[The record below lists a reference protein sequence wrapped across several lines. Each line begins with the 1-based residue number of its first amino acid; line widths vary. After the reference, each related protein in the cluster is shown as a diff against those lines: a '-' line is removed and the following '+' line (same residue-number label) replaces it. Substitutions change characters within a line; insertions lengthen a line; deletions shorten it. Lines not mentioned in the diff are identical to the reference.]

1 MHRSS
6 TSRPSHPGSAVTGRT
21 ATTQPRP
28 KGARVQTPGRFEYE
42 RATSIEGAL
51 ATLERV
57 GAGARVIAGGH
68 SLLPM
73 MKLRLAS
80 PEYLVDINDLRELD
94 YIRDEGD
101 ELAIGALTRHCELLE
116 NERLAAGFPIF
127 RDAERVIADPVV
139 RNRGTIGGSLCQADA
154 AEDLT
159 TVTTVL
165 DAVCVARG
173 PSGERE
179 IPIDD
184 FLEGPYETSLAYNEM
199 LIEVRM
205 PLRHNTSSAYAK
217 VERRV
222 GDWAVTAAGASVTL
236 DAGTIAAAR
245 VGLTAVNADPAAL
258 AEVSAA
264 LVGQAPTEDVFAEA
278 GERAA
283 AACAPVSDMR
293 GSAEYKRHLAG
304 ELTVRT
310 LRTAV
315 QRIRNAP

>member
-1 MHRSS
+1 
-6 TSRPSHPGSAVTGRT
+6 
-21 ATTQPRP
+21 
-28 KGARVQTPGRFEYE
+28 
-42 RATSIEGAL
+42 
-51 ATLERV
+51 
-57 GAGARVIAGGH
+57 
-68 SLLPM
+68 
-73 MKLRLAS
+73 
-80 PEYLVDINDLRELD
+80 
-94 YIRDEGD
+94 
-101 ELAIGALTRHCELLE
+101 
-116 NERLAAGFPIF
+116 
-127 RDAERVIADPVV
+127 V
-139 RNRGTIGGSLCQADA
+139 RNRGTLGGSLCQADP

-199 LIEVRM
+199 LIEVRI

-236 DAGTIAAAR
+236 DDGTIAAAR

-283 AACAPVSDMR
+283 AACAPVTDMR

-315 QRIRNAP
+315 QRIRNAPAPEGN

>member
-1 MHRSS
+1 MQV
-6 TSRPSHPGSAVTGRT
+6 PG
-21 ATTQPRP
+21 P
-28 KGARVQTPGRFEYE
+28 FEYE
-42 RATSIEGAL
+42 RATSVDHAVGLLDRLGDGAL
-51 ATLERV
+51 LV
-57 GAGARVIAGGH
+57 AGGH

-73 MKLRLAS
+73 MKLRIAN
-80 PEYLVDINDLRELD
+80 PEYLVDIN
-94 YIRDEGD
+94 
-101 ELAIGALTRHCELLE
+101 ELAAELGYVVVDPTLVRIGAMARHRQVLE
-116 NERLAAGFPIF
+116 SDQLAAVCPIF
-127 RDAERVIADPVV
+127 RDAERVI
-139 RNRGTIGGSLCQADA
+139 GSLCQADP

-165 DAVCVARG
+165 DAVCLARG
-173 PSGERE
+173 PSGGRE

-199 LIEVRM
+199 LIEVRI

-222 GDWAVTAAGASVTL
+222 GDWAVTAAGASVTV
-236 DAGTIAAAR
+236 DDGTIAAAR

-283 AACAPVSDMR
+283 AACAPVTDMR

-315 QRIRNAP
+315 QRIRNAPAPEGN